1 MVAAIPKAKISSQQA
16 DAKAIGGVTK
26 VNQYLY
32 ISPLILPHVF
42 ASSRET
48 YHFINYCLELFFNF
62 VSAYFYSLLSR
73 FSYQI
78 PSSCLIL

>member
-1 MVAAIPKAKISSQQA
+1 MVAAIPKARISSQQI

-32 ISPLILPHVF
+32 ISPLILSHVF

-48 YHFINYCLELFFNF
+48 YHSVNSCLELFFNF
-62 VSAYFYSLLSR
+62 VSAYCYSLQSR
-73 FSYQI
+73 FSDQI
-78 PSSCLIL
+78 PSSCLIP